1 MNTTSSGGTC
11 AGLFDTTMKGK
22 NMEISRKSNRRTF
35 LKRVASLTAIVS
47 VSQWMKP
54 FSGYITRMLPATA
67 DESRSLVVVK
77 GSSMSKSGMEKMVQ
91 KGLAQMGGLDR
102 FVKRGM
108 KVVVKPNLGFNSS
121 PERAHTTHPY
131 LVEAVA
137 KMCKALGADVKIM
150 DRPVHN
156 ARLVYKTSGMVE
168 AADNAGVDLV
178 YMDGRKYRR
187 VDVPGGMNLRNL
199 KVYSDI
205 LEADVI
211 INMPIAKDHSS
222 ARLTLAM
229 KNLMGVIGGN
239 RGVYHLGLHKNIV
252 DFTKTVPVQLVIL
265 DATRVLVDH
274 GPSSGRP
281 SDIKH
286 PKSIVLGTNPVAV
299 DAYSS
304 QTFFGISPSR
314 IDYLK
319 YASREG
325 MGEINIRNMNVKRI
339 LV

>member
-1 MNTTSSGGTC
+1 MDIT
-11 AGLFDTTMKGK
+11 
-22 NMEISRKSNRRTF
+22 RKSNRRSF
-35 LKRVASLTAIVS
+35 LKKVASITALLS

-54 FSGYITRMLPATA
+54 LSGFIARMLPAAA

-131 LVEAVA
+131 LVETVA
-137 KMCKALGADVKIM
+137 KMCKALGAEVKIM

-156 ARLVYKTSGMVE
+156 ARLVYKSSGMVE
-168 AADNAGVDLV
+168 AASNADVDLV
-178 YMDGRKYRR
+178 YMDGRKYRQ
-187 VDVPGGMNLRNL
+187 VDVPNGLNLRNL

-211 INMPIAKDHSS
+211 INMPIAKDHGS
-222 ARLTLAM
+222 AELTMAM

-252 DFTKTVPVQLVIL
+252 DFTKTVPVQLIIL
-265 DATRVLVDH
+265 DATRVLTKH

-281 SDIKH
+281 EDITH

-304 QTFFGISPSR
+304 QEFFGITPSR
-314 IDYLK
+314 INYLK
-319 YASREG
+319 YAAREG
-325 MGEINIRNMNVKRI
+325 MGETSIGKMNVKRI